1 MAYTPTATT
10 AVHQAL
16 LDRLTG
22 DPVADPYFELYAG
35 ATLLATLDLDG
46 AASTVSAV
54 DGVLTLVPGDP
65 AVAVASGTVTSAKLI
80 ASDDVVMDDAVPV
93 QAGIEAVSGKL
104 VLSSLNL
111 ISGGTITLI
120 SATIG

>member
-1 MAYTPTATT
+1 MAYTPTALI

-35 ATLLATLDLDG
+35 VTLLATLTIDG
-46 AASTVSAV
+46 ATSSVSGV
-54 DGVLTLVPGDP
+54 NGVLTLVPGDP
-65 AVAVASGTVTSAKLI
+65 AVAVASGTATSAKLL
-80 ASDDVVMDDAVPV
+80 ASDDTIMDDAVPIETGV
-93 QAGIEAVSGKL
+93 EAVSGKL

-111 ISGGTITLI
+111 ISGGTVTLI
-120 SATIG
+120 SASIG